1 MRSRSRA
8 LWHSDTIESDVP
20 ARHVVRGVE
29 RRARIRTEAT
39 TIRTKFQQA
48 ALGYAIAIGATAA
61 VAIARL
67 TVSDTLGNFAPVV
80 SFTVAVVIAAWYG
93 GFKPGLLAT
102 LLSVIAADYLLI
114 PARYSLRIETPAN
127 AASLGMFLFSG
138 ILISLLCESL
148 HRTRRRLEAE
158 QENLRQS
165 VALQRKMQDALTE
178 SDRRKDEFLATLA
191 HELRNPLAPVRNAI
205 HILRARMPPTPEL
218 HWARDVIDRQV
229 TQMTRLIDDLMD
241 VARITRGTFELRTSH
256 VALDEVIRVAIE
268 TSRPVIDASRHELTV
283 RLPTEPVYL
292 DADVIRLAQVFSNL
306 LNNAAKYTPSGGRI
320 TVTAERDTDSVTVAV
335 EDSGMG
341 IPPPMLMQVFEPFTQ
356 LDRSLTRSQGG
367 LGIGLALARRL
378 VEMHGGT
385 VQAHSEG
392 PGKGSRFVV
401 QLPVSMH
408 QGIRQPATAEGRG
421 PAPARGLQRVLVADD
436 NSDSAT
442 SLSMLLNDAG
452 YDTRTASDGVQALQT
467 AADFRPDI
475 ALLDIGMPKLN
486 GYELARRIRDQA
498 WGRDVLLIAVTGWG
512 GADHRQQTTDAGFDH
527 HLTKPVDPAALTRLL
542 VSLQATVAE
551 PRRGAAAT

>member
-1 MRSRSRA
+1 LITIDRA
-8 LWHSDTIESDVP
+8 PHAKVSHAGVTYEQLA
-20 ARHVVRGVE
+20 ARVAPVAPGP
-29 RRARIRTEAT
+29 EAT
-39 TIRTKFQQA
+39 TIRTKYQQPV
-48 ALGYAIAIGATAA
+48 LGYLIAIGATAA
-61 VAIARL
+61 VAIVRL

-80 SFTVAVVIAAWYG
+80 TFTIAVVIAAWYG
-93 GFKPGLLAT
+93 GFRPGLLASA
-102 LLSVIAADYLLI
+102 LSVVAADYLLV
-114 PARYSLRIETPAN
+114 PGRHSLRVETVGN
-127 AASLGMFLFSG
+127 AVSLGVFFFSG
-138 ILISLLCESL
+138 ILVSLLCESL

-158 QENLRQS
+158 QENLRHS

-241 VARITRGTFELRTSH
+241 VARITRGTFELRMDRA
-256 VALDEVIRVAIE
+256 ALDEVIRVAVE
-268 TSRPVIDASRHELTV
+268 TSRPVIDASRHDLTV

-306 LNNAAKYTPSGGRI
+306 LNNAAKYTASGGRI
-320 TVTAERDTDSVTVAV
+320 AVTAARDAGAISVAV
-335 EDSGMG
+335 QDSGMG
-341 IPPPMLMQVFEPFTQ
+341 IPTPMLARVFEPFTQ
-356 LDRSLTRSQGG
+356 LDRSLERAQGG
-367 LGIGLALARRL
+367 LGIGLALAKRL
-378 VEMHGGT
+378 VGMHGGT
-385 VQAHSEG
+385 IEAYSEG

-401 QLPVSMH
+401 RLPVSTQQSIPH
-408 QGIRQPATAEGRG
+408 PAALEGRG
-421 PAPARGLQRVLVADD
+421 PALASGRQRVLVADD
-436 NSDSAT
+436 NYDSAT

-452 YDTRTASDGVQALQT
+452 YETRTAGDGAQALET
-467 AADFRPDI
+467 AAEFRPHI

-498 WGRDVLLIAVTGWG
+498 WGRGVLLIAVTGWG
-512 GADHRQQTTDAGFDH
+512 GADHRQQTSEAGFDH

-542 VSLQATVAE
+542 VSLQAETDAPVVGSVAN
-551 PRRGAAAT
+551 